1 MVKGICGHNKICMM
15 AFGRFI
21 ICGLIFLSI
30 TGWARSDSTRKS
42 ISILNRLEY
51 IPNPA
56 VFETELG
63 WHYENVTK
71 KVSQALD
78 PEEAQIL
85 LESIKKVVTLNRFDL
100 NPLPANF
107 KDLDGSTLD
116 LIRHIL
122 EENALDRSKQFI
134 DEVDRQ
140 KFIAQKAKE
149 LSITEED
156 LRAIMNS
163 AYLCKPFS
171 YGIIIEDS
179 KEMLNITANTG
190 VAMYSIQYLD
200 SGTQIQY
207 VGSFQANGYSST
219 SWAPQ
224 DKAERRKS
232 LLSILRSAA
241 IDASRKIA
249 SKIRASESFL
259 INATV
264 SSATETKIIGND
276 RILFYFGKEDDVS
289 LDDRYEL
296 YENVMGTDGIERQKY
311 IGFARVCYVGSRLST
326 HPSPS
331 EAVVVRKNS
340 AIVPGIS
347 IKEHARQPYEQRFGF
362 RAMSLNISQGRLA
375 AGETT
380 YFNFPKRNL
389 IFGTFSYGWT
399 INLAPIGR
407 VMRQT
412 FLGIDALLGTSD
424 FKPTTANNSKRAKA
438 IPLLFG
444 FELFAHKRFFT
455 GPLQIA
461 VEGGVL
467 GYYFGQEGRVPEAQ
481 QSTIKS
487 VSYRTESFATYYGAG
502 LEYACSIDLNLG
514 LMITKWSGK
523 TDSWK
528 LDIEKSTDTQYISL
542 DNSDRPILDFSG
554 YELKL
559 MISASV
565 F

>member
-1 MVKGICGHNKICMM
+1 
-15 AFGRFI
+15 
-21 ICGLIFLSI
+21 
-30 TGWARSDSTRKS
+30 
-42 ISILNRLEY
+42 
-51 IPNPA
+51 
-56 VFETELG
+56 
-63 WHYENVTK
+63 
-71 KVSQALD
+71 
-78 PEEAQIL
+78 
-85 LESIKKVVTLNRFDL
+85 
-100 NPLPANF
+100 
-107 KDLDGSTLD
+107 LD

-296 YENVMGTDGIERQKY
+296 YENVMGTDGIEDR
-311 IGFARVCYVGSRLST
+311 
-326 HPSPS
+326 
-331 EAVVVRKNS
+331 
-340 AIVPGIS
+340 
-347 IKEHARQPYEQRFGF
+347 
-362 RAMSLNISQGRLA
+362 NI
-375 AGETT
+375 
-380 YFNFPKRNL
+380 
-389 IFGTFSYGWT
+389 
-399 INLAPIGR
+399 
-407 VMRQT
+407 
-412 FLGIDALLGTSD
+412 
-424 FKPTTANNSKRAKA
+424 
-438 IPLLFG
+438 
-444 FELFAHKRFFT
+444 
-455 GPLQIA
+455 
-461 VEGGVL
+461 
-467 GYYFGQEGRVPEAQ
+467 
-481 QSTIKS
+481 
-487 VSYRTESFATYYGAG
+487 
-502 LEYACSIDLNLG
+502 
-514 LMITKWSGK
+514 
-523 TDSWK
+523 
-528 LDIEKSTDTQYISL
+528 
-542 DNSDRPILDFSG
+542 
-554 YELKL
+554 
-559 MISASV
+559 
-565 F
+565 